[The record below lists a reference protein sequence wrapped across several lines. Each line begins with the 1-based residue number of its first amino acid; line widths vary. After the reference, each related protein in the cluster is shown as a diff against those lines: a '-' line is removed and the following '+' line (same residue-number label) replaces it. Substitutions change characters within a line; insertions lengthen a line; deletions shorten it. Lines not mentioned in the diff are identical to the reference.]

1 MSNDPLA
8 IMIRENKVRLAHLDP
23 CNADEREAVLQ
34 MCGETLAAIKDP
46 MERMSCAT
54 NYAILLAIRCTMPD
68 STALAAICH
77 QTEDDHEDGR

>member
-8 IMIRENKVRLAHLDP
+8 IMIRENKVRLSHLDP

-54 NYAILLAIRCTMPD
+54 NYAILLAIRCTMPN
-68 STALAAICH
+68 STALAAICR
-77 QTEDDHEDGR
+77 HEEEL